1 MSKRSYD
8 PIVHLEGFIVGIF
21 STFRDKGMSMNA
33 SNKRTIQTVYK
44 ALINLYKKSDK
55 RNQNMTHHLSSM
67 DDFILYYGIELTKVA
82 EEANKEGQTPTS
94 EVIEALKQLK
104 VLRTQLDETKKS
116 IEKLGDQYE

>member
-67 DDFILYYGIELTKVA
+67 DDFILRYGIELTKRA
-82 EEANKEGQTPTS
+82 EDANKEGNPPTP
-94 EVIEALKQLK
+94 EVIETLKELK
-104 VLRTQLDETKKS
+104 ELRAQLDKTKES